1 MIKKEEKKDL
11 KKEAILHGA
20 ADCFTKFGYE
30 KTTLDDIGKSAALN
44 KASIYYYFKNKEEI
58 FSAVA
63 LYEAETYIEELQS
76 KTSRK
81 RGLES
86 KIIFYVTERIK
97 KYNEVVTLHRLSL
110 SNVTG
115 VETIFNELYRAIKER
130 EIQFIQSLLEKGL
143 DNKEITTKLDLYDIS
158 TNLFV
163 ISDALKY
170 EALRTKK
177 ARYKGDIDVANVP
190 QKIAFL
196 IRLILKGLSCSN
208 DKK

>member
-63 LYEAETYIEELQS
+63 LHEAETYIEELQS
-76 KTSRK
+76 KTNRK

-110 SNVTG
+110 SNVNG
-115 VETIFNELYRAIKER
+115 VETVFNELYRAIKER

-143 DNKEITTKLDLYDIS
+143 DNKEITTNLDLYDIS

-190 QKIAFL
+190 QKIAFF

-208 DKK
+208 EKK

>member
-1 MIKKEEKKDL
+1 MIKKEVKKDL
-11 KKEAILHGA
+11 KREAILHGA

-63 LYEAETYIEELQS
+63 LHEAETYIEELQS

-110 SNVTG
+110 NNVNG
-115 VETIFNELYRAIKER
+115 VETVFNELYRAIKER

-143 DNKEITTKLDLYDIS
+143 DNKEITTNLDLYDIS

-208 DKK
+208 EKK

>member
-1 MIKKEEKKDL
+1 
-11 KKEAILHGA
+11 LHGA

-63 LYEAETYIEELQS
+63 LQEAETYIGELQS
-76 KTSRK
+76 KTHRK

-86 KIIFYVTERIK
+86 KIIFYLTERIK

-110 SNVTG
+110 SNVNG
-115 VETIFNELYRAIKER
+115 VETVFNDLYRAIKER

-143 DNKEITTKLDLYDIS
+143 EKKEITIQLDLYEIS

-196 IRLILKGLSCSN
+196 IRLILKGLCCSK

>member
-44 KASIYYYFKNKEEI
+44 KTSIYYYFKNKEEI

-63 LYEAETYIEELQS
+63 LQEAETYIEELQS
-76 KTSRK
+76 KTNRK
-81 RGLES
+81 RGLEN

-110 SNVTG
+110 SNVNG
-115 VETIFNELYRAIKER
+115 VETTFNDLYRAIKER

-143 DNKEITTKLDLYDIS
+143 YNKEITTQLDLYDIS

-190 QKIAFL
+190 QKIAFF
-196 IRLILKGLSCSN
+196 IRLILKGLSASN
-208 DKK
+208 EKK

>member
-1 MIKKEEKKDL
+1 LEKV
-11 KKEAILHGA
+11 
-20 ADCFTKFGYE
+20 
-30 KTTLDDIGKSAALN
+30 
-44 KASIYYYFKNKEEI
+44 YYYFKNKEDI

-63 LYEAETYIEELQS
+63 LQEAETYIEELQS
-76 KTSRK
+76 KTYRK

-86 KIIFYVTERIK
+86 KIIFYLTERIK

-110 SNVTG
+110 NNVSG
-115 VETIFNELYRAIKER
+115 VETVFNDLYRAIKER

-143 DNKEITTKLDLYDIS
+143 ENKEITIRLDLYEVS

-177 ARYKGDIDVANVP
+177 ARYNGDIDVANVP

-196 IRLILKGLSCSN
+196 IRLILKGLCASN